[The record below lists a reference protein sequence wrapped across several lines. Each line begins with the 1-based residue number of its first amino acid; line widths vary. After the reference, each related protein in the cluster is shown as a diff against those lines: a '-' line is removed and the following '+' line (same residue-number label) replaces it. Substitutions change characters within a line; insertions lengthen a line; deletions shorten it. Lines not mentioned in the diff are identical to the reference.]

1 MTRGKAVR
9 LFYST
14 VSTQV
19 STQTSFF
26 EGKINIMSTD
36 KKTGKPTQIKIP
48 GVVIVI
54 FNTKDNRS
62 LLTGTQ
68 VILPKAVA
76 S

>member
-1 MTRGKAVR
+1 
-9 LFYST
+9 
-14 VSTQV
+14 
-19 STQTSFF
+19 
-26 EGKINIMSTD
+26 MSTD